1 MSGFIRAFARLLP
14 IALMTGCAAKSS
26 VFVSEPLQ
34 PTAGSP
40 VAWLVGSIGPQGR
53 DSAFTNQRILL
64 RKRGSQDGA
73 AAWWGHAEVAHT
85 PKDIEDSRSADEKAL
100 PGQASVFVMPL
111 KPGDYELYDFQFFW
125 TGANSSFRSLQA
137 REQFVVPLRLEA
149 GKAYYLGEF
158 RSRCIGMSVC
168 MFLHANQQPRD
179 EQIARRYSPG
189 LPVLQP
195 MNLDLKPAYPFV
207 LPMPAQG
214 RTDAQS
220 TTPRNTP

>member
-14 IALMTGCAAKSS
+14 IALITGCAAKSP

-34 PTAGSP
+34 PAAGSP
-40 VAWLVGSIGPQGR
+40 VAYLVGSLGPLGR
-53 DSAFTNQRILL
+53 DGAYTNQRILL
-64 RKRGSQDGA
+64 RKRGAQEGA

-85 PKDIEDSRSADEKAL
+85 PKDIEDSRSRDEKAL
-100 PGQASVFVMPL
+100 PGEASVFVMPL

-125 TGANSSFRSLQA
+125 TGANSSFRSVQA

-168 MFLHANQQPRD
+168 MFFHDQQQPRD
-179 EQIARRYSPG
+179 EVIARRYSPD

-195 MNLDLKPAYPFV
+195 MKLDLAPAYPFV

-214 RTDAQS
+214 KTDAVS
-220 TTPRNTP
+220 NEKRTTQ